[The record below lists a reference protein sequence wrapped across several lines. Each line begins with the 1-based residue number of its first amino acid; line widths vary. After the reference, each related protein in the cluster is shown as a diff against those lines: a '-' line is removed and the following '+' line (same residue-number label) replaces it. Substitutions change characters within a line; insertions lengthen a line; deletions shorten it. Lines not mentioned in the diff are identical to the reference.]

1 MANYKKIKQLAP
13 LTLRPLLAII
23 AVAVI
28 ISAAFKKDEPI
39 KPGAR
44 NHVGATLKDDRKKAD
59 AQRTKESKQAFL
71 KAYTVFMNPRCMNCH
86 PDGNQPLQGDD
97 SHVHLQN
104 VTRGP
109 EGKGVFA
116 MKCKNCHQDTNL
128 EGYGFPP
135 GNGHWQMPP
144 ANRPMVFQGKSAREL
159 AIHFKNNKFTG
170 FKTLN
175 DMIKHVDEE
184 GLVISSFNPPA
195 GVTKIPMSHEEFVAT
210 VKEWIDKGAAVPDK

>member
-1 MANYKKIKQLAP
+1 MANYKKVKKSAASTIK
-13 LTLRPLLAII
+13 PLLIVI
-23 AVAVI
+23 VGVFI
-28 ISAAFKKDEPI
+28 ISAAFKKSDPT
-39 KPGAR
+39 KSGVPGTSDS
-44 NHVGATLKDDRKKAD
+44 TLAVVD
-59 AQRTKESKQAFL
+59 AQRIKESKQAFL

-97 SHVHLQN
+97 SHIHLQN

-144 ANRPMVFQGKSAREL
+144 ANRPMVFQGKSPREL
-159 AIHFKNNKFTG
+159 ALHFKNNQFTG

>member
-1 MANYKKIKQLAP
+1 MANYKKVKQSAA
-13 LTLRPLLAII
+13 LTMKPLLII
-23 AVAVI
+23 TLMVFI
-28 ISAAFKKDEPI
+28 ISAAFRKVDPI
-39 KPGAR
+39 APGVSGKSDSTSAG
-44 NHVGATLKDDRKKAD
+44 ND
-59 AQRTKESKQAFL
+59 AQRIKESKQAFL

-97 SHVHLQN
+97 SHPHLQN

-128 EGYGFPP
+128 EGYGYPP

-144 ANRPMVFQGKSAREL
+144 ANRPMIFQGKSPKQL
-159 AIHFKNNKFTG
+159 ALHFKNNQFTG

-184 GLVISSFNPPA
+184 SLVISSFNPPA
-195 GVTKIPMSHEEFVAT
+195 GVTRIPMSHEEFVAA